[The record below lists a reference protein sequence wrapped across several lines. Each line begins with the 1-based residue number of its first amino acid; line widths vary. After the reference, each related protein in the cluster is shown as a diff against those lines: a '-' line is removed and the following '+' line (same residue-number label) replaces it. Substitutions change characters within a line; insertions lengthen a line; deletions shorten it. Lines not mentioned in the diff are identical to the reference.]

1 MNEKE
6 FSDRFDTLLNSYKQS
21 APYGYE
27 QGILDFTLNEY
38 EKSVYLTQAQE
49 QFVESYFK
57 QSTEIDNT
65 FEGSEYARKSI
76 EALVRDLEL
85 SPVSVSSHQH
95 IVKDSQFFMLPN
107 NLADDSQ
114 LWFII
119 YEAVKYD
126 TDPAHEDSVK
136 GCDKEM
142 INNLGYGYT
151 NVIPI
156 TYDDFYRTYHNPFR
170 GASNRRAL
178 RLNAGDK
185 LYEVVSKFP
194 IDKYYIRYV
203 AKPEPI
209 ILENLPDGLTIEGV
223 ATKQTC
229 KLDDSL
235 HDTILSMAVQLAL
248 QYHNLTASAT
258 SVPQTTKPSRR
269 KKDDDDD

>member
-1 MNEKE
+1 M
-6 FSDRFDTLLNSYKQS
+6 
-21 APYGYE
+21 
-27 QGILDFTLNEY
+27 
-38 EKSVYLTQAQE
+38 
-49 QFVESYFK
+49 
-57 QSTEIDNT
+57 
-65 FEGSEYARKSI
+65 
-76 EALVRDLEL
+76 
-85 SPVSVSSHQH
+85 
-95 IVKDSQFFMLPN
+95 
-107 NLADDSQ
+107 
-114 LWFII
+114 
-119 YEAVKYD
+119 KYD

-185 LYEVVSKFP
+185 LYEVVSKVP

-258 SVPQTTKPSRR
+258 SVP
-269 KKDDDDD
+269 